1 MSART
6 VYSLLEATAEE
17 LGSAPALMQPVGGGR
32 RPSYRRYSWI
42 EFRDAVREL
51 AVALAGA
58 GIGKGDVVAIA
69 SETRAELYLA
79 DFAIMARG
87 AVSAVLYTSYDAR
100 DLVATLRA
108 CSARAVFAEDRAM
121 RERLLE
127 AGAGELDLQWFL
139 LLGGDE
145 DETVPTLERLRE
157 RGRNEIKRNPA
168 LWLSLSEQVAQE
180 DPAILYLTSGATGE
194 PKMALVAHRAV
205 VANADL
211 GPSVLGAGPNDVT
224 IAFLPSAHILQRV
237 VMEMLMVRCGVQIWF
252 SESLLKLPQELA
264 SIEPTMLI
272 APPRLW
278 ERVYKT
284 VTLEVKKR
292 PQALQKLIYLALGA
306 GSRAAELRAAGKPV
320 PAWLRRTDKL
330 AKALVFRRLR
340 HRFGR
345 RLRFA
350 ATGAAPLGTDLARF
364 YLAIGVPLHEGFGLT
379 EGGIVIL
386 NPLGRQK
393 PGSIGRPLP
402 GVEVRLASDGEL
414 LVRSPY
420 GFIGYFRDPA
430 ATAAVL
436 DAEGWLHT
444 GDLCRQDED
453 GYLYITG
460 RKKEVVV
467 TSAGR
472 KIFPQLVENL
482 FRTEPVISQVFLVGD
497 RLPYPAALITI
508 NPAGALSLAGM
519 EAYRDRPL
527 AEIAH
532 APAVATEVERAV
544 ARVNARLPEFDR
556 IRRYR
561 ILEREFTIEDGELT
575 ATLKQRRMRIQE
587 NFRSIIDE
595 LYRD

>member
-1 MSART
+1 MPART
-6 VYSLLEATAEE
+6 VYSLLEATAEK
-17 LGSAPALMQPVGGGR
+17 LGTAPALMQPVAGGR
-32 RPSYRRYSWI
+32 GRSYRRYDWI

-58 GIGKGDVVAIA
+58 GLGKGDVVAIA

-87 AVSAVLYTSYDAR
+87 AVSAVLYTSYNAR
-100 DLVATLRA
+100 ELVSTLRA
-108 CSARAVFAEDRAM
+108 CSARAVFAENRAVM
-121 RERLLE
+121 ERLLG
-127 AGAGELDLQWFL
+127 AGAGELGLKWFL
-139 LLGGDE
+139 LTEGGE
-145 DETVPTLERLRE
+145 AAATLETLRR
-157 RGRNEIKRNPA
+157 RGRAALEKDPGLWPA
-168 LWLSLSEQVAQE
+168 LRDEVHPE

-211 GPSVLGAGPNDVT
+211 GPGVLGAGPGDVT

-237 VMEMLMVRCGVQIWF
+237 VIEMLMVRCGVQTWF
-252 SESLLKLPQELA
+252 SEGLLRLPQELI
-264 SIEPTMLI
+264 SIEPTMFI

-278 ERVYKT
+278 ERVYQTFK
-284 VTLEVKKR
+284 LEVSKR
-292 PQALQKLIYLALGA
+292 PRAVQRLIHLALGA
-306 GSRAAELRAAGKPV
+306 GLRAAELRAAGRPL
-320 PAWLRRTDKL
+320 PAWLKRAGTL
-330 AKALVFRRLR
+330 ARRLIFNRIR

-350 ATGAAPLGTDLARF
+350 ATGAAPLSADLARF
-364 YLAIGVPLHEGFGLT
+364 YMAVGVPLHEGFGLT

-402 GVEVRLASDGEL
+402 GVEVRLAEDGEL

-420 GFIGYFRDPA
+420 GFIGYYQDPA
-430 ATAAVL
+430 ATAQVL
-436 DAEGWLHT
+436 DSEGWLRT

-460 RKKEVVV
+460 RKKEIVV

-472 KIFPQLVENL
+472 KIYPQLVESL

-508 NPAGALSLAGM
+508 NPAGALALEGM
-519 EAYRDRPL
+519 ESYRDRTP
-527 AEIAH
+527 AEIAR
-532 APAVATEVERAV
+532 APAVEAEVERAV
-544 ARVNARLPEFDR
+544 ARVNSRLAEFDR

-561 ILEREFTIEDGELT
+561 ILERDFTIEDGELT
-575 ATLKQRRMRIQE
+575 ATLKLRRTRILE
-587 NFRSIIDE
+587 NHRALIEE